1 MTRLENQGHRGTV
14 VTTQGQGQEAGG
26 KTGAAAAPPR
36 PTPLRKAAILLVS
49 LEQPLASQ
57 LLAQLDR
64 AAVEAVTLEIAR
76 LDRIAP
82 VEQQSVLEEFY
93 GLGLRRLRFVFD
105 DLARMDDRD
114 IEEAYH
120 DEDSAS
126 WAMALA
132 GAARPVRAKVL
143 ARFRPPRPTRSGSTC
158 PPSGRSG
165 SMMPKLP
172 RPRSPS
178 GSVASTT
185 MADSPYPTP
194 TVRRRSLSDLV
205 EIDDLGL
212 LDGHDL
218 RAVFSQISEPQLVEA
233 LSGTVPALCATAE
246 EAIARPGQSAR
257 GRARCPRLRRAAAPC
272 SSPRTPWSRPSAGS
286 AGAAESVLVEPIR
299 DCRGT
304 LSGRHR
310 TSRL

>member
-1 MTRLENQGHRGTV
+1 MTRLENQSHRGTV

-26 KTGAAAAPPR
+26 GAGAAAAAETT
-36 PTPLRKAAILLVS
+36 TPLRKAAILLVS

-76 LDRIAP
+76 LDRIDP

-114 IEEAYH
+114 IEEAYY

-143 ARFRPPRPTRSGSTC
+143 GA
-158 PPSGRSG
+158 
-165 SMMPKLP
+165 LP
-172 RPRSPS
+172 
-178 GSVASTT
+178 VAS
-185 MADSPYPTP
+185 A
-194 TVRRRSLSDLV
+194 
-205 EIDDLGL
+205 
-212 LDGHDL
+212 
-218 RAVFSQISEPQLVEA
+218 EA
-233 LSGTVPALCATAE
+233 LRQHLSALGPFRLDDAE
-246 EAIARPGQSAR
+246 AAQAEVAQ
-257 GRARCPRLRRAAAPC
+257 RLRRLHDHGRLTLPDPNGQEAI
-272 SSPRTPWSRPSAGS
+272 
-286 AGAAESVLVEPIR
+286 LV
-299 DCRGT
+299 
-304 LSGRHR
+304 
-310 TSRL
+310 